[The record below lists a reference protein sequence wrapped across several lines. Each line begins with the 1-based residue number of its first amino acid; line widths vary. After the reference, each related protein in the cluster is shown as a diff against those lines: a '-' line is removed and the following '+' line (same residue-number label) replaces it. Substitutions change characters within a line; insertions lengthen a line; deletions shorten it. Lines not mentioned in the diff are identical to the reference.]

1 MEKRAEEILN
11 KLFYGKEN
19 DPCAASDKEKNVFNI
34 DMQEYLKRHDIVFLS
49 PQEGGFEGLP
59 LGNGDMAAMV
69 WAEKERVKL
78 QINKADLWTQPRK
91 EAPMLLRSAA
101 QIGLDFGCPIFDSV
115 LLEEFCM
122 RLSPATGIL
131 TLHAKTPF
139 GKAKLSLRMLHGTNA
154 ILGSLRTEG
163 CNSVR
168 ISLER
173 YGSRAFPFWY
183 HTISTEPEAGLGNA
197 NVTVEP
203 GKISLAEGFFGEKD
217 KAVNVSVF
225 LKEESSPKD
234 IEAMAENAKSG
245 EAKETENKAAGTEKV
260 TVAARKVH
268 QRRAELEMYASHIL
282 DASDQQCA
290 SETSPEKEVG
300 EAKET
305 AGVTFEFF
313 ICCGTGETKE
323 SAIKACGA
331 VERTCRENLK
341 DLLLGTE
348 KYWKSFWNDTRM
360 VMEQQDATWD
370 YVENLYVIQKYMM
383 ACGCGPD
390 YPMTF
395 NGGTFTWNGD
405 IRQWGNPHHWNTH
418 MVYNGTPDTMDRP
431 EMMEGYLK
439 AYWNIFPK
447 AAEFSAKRG
456 APGGILISEMHDF
469 AGRMLAY
476 PGALTPASHI
486 ALLFWDHYLYETDET
501 FLKERAYPF
510 MKAAAEFYLQY
521 AKEEHGVFH
530 IYPAGVYEC
539 EFGEDFQDTA
549 PDLSAV
555 RALFPAC
562 IRAAEILHT
571 DANKCA
577 QWKDFLDR
585 LAPYTFRINKRGEE
599 VLAVGKDKEGKAADF
614 QEQNVTFMRNCA
626 HVYPWKVTG
635 IADKGDRLYEAACHA
650 LPDYRPTAVAIS
662 PTPVVY
668 ARLGFGGKEIW
679 KYVTDTVRQ
688 LQHFPQGLYY
698 NLDHW
703 SQYSRYFDREKT
715 FIKGQRDYIYDAQ
728 CRYGDIEAG
737 EQKTTLPMEP
747 FVQCGFETPAILMM
761 SLHESAMQSTDGL
774 IRPFPVEDL
783 FGNCG
788 FILKARGGFLV
799 SALLRNGKA
808 VPALRIVSKK
818 GNKCLVDLEKLG
830 GEAWLFEVEGTLQ
843 EKEDREKKKDR
854 IRKVG
859 DFQKIAEF
867 STVPGGEYL
876 ILGKKTEQTEEL
888 CHLGNFALP
897 KRPNRNYKRYHEASI
912 GRENQFGRKIVD

>member
-11 KLFYGKEN
+11 ALFYGKEN
-19 DPCAASDKEKNVFNI
+19 DLCAAPEKEKNVFTI

-69 WAEKERVKL
+69 WTEKERVKL
-78 QINKADLWTQPRK
+78 QINKADLWTQPWG

-101 QIGLDFGCPIFDSV
+101 QIGLDFGCPVFDSV

-122 RLSPATGIL
+122 RLSPATGTL
-131 TLHAKTPF
+131 TLHAQTPF
-139 GKAKLSLRMLHGTNA
+139 GKAELTLRMLHGINA
-154 ILGSLRTEG
+154 IWGSLRTEG
-163 CNSVR
+163 CNSVKL
-168 ISLER
+168 SLER

-183 HTISTEPEAGLGNA
+183 HTIGTDPAAELGNA
-197 NVTVEP
+197 EVTAEP
-203 GKISLAEGFFGEKD
+203 GKISLTEGFFQEGD

-225 LKEESSPKD
+225 LKEE
-234 IEAMAENAKSG
+234 
-245 EAKETENKAAGTEKV
+245 V
-260 TVAARKVH
+260 TVTERKVH
-268 QRRAELEMYASHIL
+268 QRRAELEI
-282 DASDQQCA
+282 
-290 SETSPEKEVG
+290 
-300 EAKET
+300 
-305 AGVTFEFF
+305 AGKAFEFF
-313 ICCGTGETKE
+313 ICCGTGDDKE
-323 SAIKACGA
+323 SAGKACA
-331 VERTCRENLK
+331 AAEKACREEFGT
-341 DLLLGTE
+341 LLSQTE
-348 KYWKSFWNDTRM
+348 EYWKSFWNDTRM

-418 MVYNGTPDTMDRP
+418 MVYNGTPDTMDCP

-439 AYWNIFPK
+439 AYWNILPK

-510 MKAAAEFYLQY
+510 MKAAAEFYLKY
-521 AKEEHGVFH
+521 AKEEDGVFH

-562 IRAAEILHT
+562 IKAAGILHT
-571 DANKCA
+571 DADKCA
-577 QWKDFLDR
+577 QWQDFLDR
-585 LAPYTFRINKRGEE
+585 LAPYTFRTNKRGEE

-614 QEQNVTFMRNCA
+614 EEQNETFMRNCA

-635 IADKGDRLYEAACHA
+635 IGDKGDRLYEAACHA
-650 LPDYRPTAVAIS
+650 LPDYRATAVAIS

-679 KYVTDTVRQ
+679 KYLTDTVRQ

-728 CRYGDIEAG
+728 CRYEDIEAG
-737 EQKTTLPMEP
+737 EQKTTLPMQP

-788 FILKARGGFLV
+788 FTLKARGGFLV
-799 SALLRNGKA
+799 SALLRNGKV
-808 VPALRIVSKK
+808 VPALHIISKK
-818 GNKCLVDLEKLG
+818 GNLCQVDLEKIG
-830 GEAWLFEVEGTLQ
+830 GEAWVYRVENARMQEVGH
-843 EKEDREKKKDR
+843 
-854 IRKVG
+854 
-859 DFQKIAEF
+859 FQKIAEF
-867 STVPGGEYL
+867 STVAGGEYL
-876 ILGKKTEQTEEL
+876 VLGKDVEQIEEL
-888 CHLGNFALP
+888 YQLGSFAAS
-897 KRPNRNYKRYHEASI
+897 KGSNQNYKRYHEASI
-912 GRENQFGRKIVD
+912 GRENQFGRRIVY